1 MSQNHIIGK
10 KNRLA
15 HAEYMTFKQRCA
27 IIRPR
32 RHAFTD
38 SHVDNVHRRFKYNLA
53 TVMDEIRQCYVIP
66 DLRSKLKSI
75 RSRCISCRRQR
86 ETVETV
92 KMTALP
98 ISRLFLIPATYTG
111 LDYFD

>member
-1 MSQNHIIGK
+1 MSQNHIIRK
-10 KNRLA
+10 KNRLTN
-15 HAEYMTFKQRCA
+15 AEYMTFKQRCA

-75 RSRCISCRRQR
+75 RSRCIGCRLQKPR
-86 ETVETV
+86 VETTE
-92 KMTALP
+92 MAALQM
-98 ISRLFLIPATYTG
+98 SSLAVYL
-111 LDYFD
+111 